1 MIRLKH
7 LLKEASADSVK
18 QKLGDLYKQYEDLL
32 TKMYGPDGT
41 ETRKAVALIKHMG
54 AQTGT
59 FGAKTATSPEFD
71 NIEAENSKLMKQM
84 GMLGKQINA
93 LYGELEDA
101 GQGELVKQM
110 REYQKNR
117 TEKFVLSLADKAEEK
132 ARAGA
137 SEKSKELSNNQQKA
151 ISDLEKAMKANNE
164 KYRTDYRKWLQ
175 GSQNTPPPLPP
186 TLPKV

>member
-7 LLKEASADSVK
+7 LLNEASADAVK

-41 ETRKAVALIKHMG
+41 ETRKAAALIKHMG

-71 NIEAENSKLMKQM
+71 KIQSEHSELMKQM
-84 GMLGKQINA
+84 SVIGKQINN
-93 LYGELEDA
+93 LYGELENM

-110 REYQKNR
+110 REYQKNK

-132 ARAGA
+132 AKVDATD
-137 SEKSKELSNNQQKA
+137 KSKELSSNQQKA
-151 ISDLEKAMKANNE
+151 VTDLEKAMKANNE

-175 GSQNTPPPLPP
+175 GPQNTPPPLPP
-186 TLPKV
+186 SLPKV